1 MKKEIVYR
9 HIEKDKKL
17 TTFDYIMDYDG
28 NWLFK
33 KIDYYKLYDETKD
46 EDIFIVKK
54 RIELYQKIYI
64 LVFITI
70 LSLSVLLKI
79 QGII

>member
-17 TTFDYIMDYDG
+17 TTFDYLMDYDG

-33 KIDYYKLYDETKD
+33 KIDYDILYNVTKD
-46 EDIFIVKK
+46 ENILLIKK

-64 LVFITI
+64 LIFIAI
-70 LSLSVLLKI
+70 LTLSILFKI
-79 QGII
+79 KGII